1 MRPSTPNA
9 NWSETSRDGKF
20 VTWRCRGCRAHAV
33 TAISQNAHPGKCL
46 RCESRSGK

>member
-1 MRPSTPNA
+1 MRESTPNA
-9 NWSETSRDGKF
+9 NWSETSRDGKH

-46 RCESRSGK
+46 RCEKASK